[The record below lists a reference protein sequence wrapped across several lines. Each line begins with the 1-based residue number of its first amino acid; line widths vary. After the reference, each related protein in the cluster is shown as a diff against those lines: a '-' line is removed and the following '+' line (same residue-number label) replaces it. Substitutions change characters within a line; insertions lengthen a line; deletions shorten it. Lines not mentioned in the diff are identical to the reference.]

1 MHVRWIGSALISTA
15 LLGCMNQDRYTE
27 DQVLLSPK
35 GVSETG
41 FSYVNKEVLNLG
53 WRVYKRNC
61 AACHG
66 DAGDGQ
72 GRAAPKLI
80 PPPRDLTQGLFKF
93 GGVVAG
99 TGLPHDEDIERI
111 LRDGLHGTG
120 MLEWDIREGQLQPLI
135 WFIKSL
141 SEEGKG
147 WRNADAE
154 LGESI
159 EIPKDPYAGNKS
171 AQKEAADRGN
181 ALYHADATCWKC
193 HPAYESRETIWDQA
207 KTLGAG
213 APQFAADM
221 YMSKPKESKYAIS
234 AKGNTGFEPGILSI
248 MPPDFTMDE
257 IRSGDGAAELY
268 RVLSAGVDGSG
279 MPSWREFY
287 IDDIEKAEKGEG
299 RDPIWDL
306 VYYVME
312 LHNETTTEDAVRK
325 QAKHMATL
333 AAPWVAPS
341 DKTQVDTNSPDD
353 TAEATDSGQD

>member
-1 MHVRWIGSALISTA
+1 MRLRWIGTGLVAAA

-27 DQVLLSPK
+27 DQVLLSPE
-35 GVSETG
+35 GVSKTG
-41 FSYVNKEVLNLG
+41 FSYVSKDVLNLG

-80 PPPRDLTQGLFKF
+80 PPPRDLTQGLYKF

-99 TGLPHDEDIERI
+99 TGLPHDEDLERI
-111 LRDGLHGTG
+111 IRDGLHGTG
-120 MLEWDIREGQLQPLI
+120 MLPWDIRDGQLQPLI

-154 LGESI
+154 LGERI
-159 EIPKDPYAGNKS
+159 QIPKDPYAGNAA
-171 AQKEAADRGN
+171 AQKKAAERGN

-193 HPAYESRETIWDQA
+193 HPAYESREKIWDQA
-207 KTLGAG
+207 KALDVG
-213 APQFAADM
+213 APQFASDM
-221 YMSKPKESKYAIS
+221 YVSKPKESKYAI
-234 AKGNTGFEPGILSI
+234 AANGNTGIEPGVLSI
-248 MPPDFTMDE
+248 QPPDFIMDE

-268 RVLSAGVDGSG
+268 RVISAGVDGSG

-299 RDPIWDL
+299 NDPIWDL

-312 LHNETTTEDAVRK
+312 LHNETTTEDGLRN
-325 QAKHMATL
+325 QAKLAEALATPWT
-333 AAPWVAPS
+333 APADENTEVE
-341 DKTQVDTNSPDD
+341 D
-353 TAEATDSGQD
+353 TAPDSGQD